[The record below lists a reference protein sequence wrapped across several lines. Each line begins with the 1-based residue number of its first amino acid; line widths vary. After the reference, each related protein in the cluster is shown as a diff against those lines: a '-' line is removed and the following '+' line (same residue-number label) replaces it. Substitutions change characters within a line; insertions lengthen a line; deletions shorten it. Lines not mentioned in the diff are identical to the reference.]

1 MGATVGI
8 KLEIDGY
15 KDYKKQ
21 LNDLIQQGKTYDSEL
36 KKVQSTFTK
45 ETTAEEKNAKTK
57 TIIAKQL
64 ENSKKQQELLNKVVG
79 EATKKYGEDS
89 REVNSWKEALNNA
102 ETNVNKLAQTQSN
115 AVDEVED
122 FGNAMG
128 GAKKQASTFS
138 QVLKANLL
146 SKAIIEGFKKLAD
159 LAKKIA
165 GFFKDS
171 VKDAANYADTILTL
185 SSNTGVSVGNLQEFQ
200 YMTNLVDVSV
210 EDMSQA
216 LKKTTQNMQAY
227 TKDSAAMTA
236 AEEQAAK
243 TSNKRKKAQIL
254 AKVTLSETTQLYQQ
268 LGVALR
274 DSNGQLRKADDI
286 FWDTVSALRKI
297 PNETDRNTVAMK
309 LLGENAS
316 KVYPLLDKSAEE
328 LAALRKEAHD
338 TGYVLDDDML
348 GTLGSLNDSFE
359 RWDLMVQ
366 SVKNH
371 LGAALAPVIERI
383 VKAATEFIKNVDWD
397 SVSEMIVNGGQKLI
411 EVLSSIYK
419 NLTGG
424 GWEQAKRTFS
434 DLSSLVGSLATVF
447 GFLGNIIN
455 ISINMLRAIG
465 NVVIQVGVFFVN
477 LGKNIGYAAQAVV
490 AWAKTVPSKVQ
501 SVVKSVGTAM
511 SNGIAAAGR
520 FVASIV
526 SSVSKF
532 GISVANGFKSGFN
545 SVVNAVS
552 NLWSTVRQAFSNLI
566 NSAANWGRDLIQGFI
581 NGIKAKFEAFKNA
594 IKNIANTVKS
604 YLHFSR
610 PDVGPLRDY
619 ESWMPDMLKG
629 MASSIKKSSYILNDA
644 VAGVSAGAAAAMN
657 YGGTT
662 VNMTVNGAAG
672 QSVDAIA
679 NAVMRKMYSATKQR
693 GFSV

>member
-102 ETNVNKLAQTQSN
+102 ETNVNKLAKTQSN

-122 FGNAMG
+122 FGTAMG
-128 GAKKQASTFS
+128 GAKKQASTFAE
-138 QVLKANLL
+138 VLKANLL

-200 YMTNLVDVSV
+200 YMTSLVDVSV
-210 EDMSQA
+210 EDMSAA
-216 LKKTTQNMQAY
+216 LKKTTQNMKTYAKE
-227 TKDSAAMTA
+227 TENIKE

-243 TSNKRKKAQIL
+243 TSNKRKKAQIM
-254 AKVTLSETTQLYQQ
+254 AKVSISDTTLEYTR
-268 LGVALR
+268 LGVALT
-274 DSNGQLRKADDI
+274 DANGEMRSANDI
-286 FWDTVSALRKI
+286 FWDTVEALRRV
-297 PNETDRNTVAMK
+297 PNETDRNARAML

-348 GTLGSLNDSFE
+348 VTLGSLNDSFD

-371 LGAALAPVIERI
+371 LGAALAPTVEKI
-383 VKAATEFIKNVDWD
+383 VKWVTEFVKNIDWD
-397 SVSEMIVNGGQKLI
+397 SVAQTIINGGQKLI
-411 EVLSSIYK
+411 DVISNIYTK
-419 NLTGG
+419 LTGG
-424 GWEQAKRTFS
+424 GFEQAKNIFS
-434 DLSSLVGSLATVF
+434 DLSMVVGSLAGAFTI
-447 GFLGNIIN
+447 LGNIIGYV
-455 ISINMLRAIG
+455 IDACRFIG
-465 NVVIQVGVFFVN
+465 EFIAAVGEEF
-477 LGKNIGYAAQAVV
+477 AAFGNWVSKSAQSV
-490 AWAKTVPSKVQ
+490 ADWAKTVPSKVQ
-501 SVVKSVGTAM
+501 SVIKSIGTGM
-511 SNGIAAAGR
+511 SNAIASAGR

-526 SSVSKF
+526 ASVTRF
-532 GISVANGFKSGFN
+532 GTNLANGFRSGFN
-545 SVVNAVS
+545 AVVS
-552 NLWSTVRQAFSNLI
+552 SIKNLWVSVKNAFLNI
-566 NSAANWGRDLIQGFI
+566 IENAKNWGRDMIDGFI
-581 NGIKAKFEAFKNA
+581 SGIKSKFESFKSA
-594 IKNIANTVKS
+594 IKDVANTIKS

-672 QSVDAIA
+672 QSVDSIA